1 MAARRAQSVA
11 GEVGATRA
19 TAAARTLGFWS
30 LLALGVNGIVGV
42 GIFFVPAQVAAR
54 VPGMGGVGVY
64 ALTAAALA
72 PIAWAYATLGGHFD
86 EDGGPYVWARA
97 AFGPRFGF
105 AVGWVAYVSA
115 LFSTS
120 AVMAGLAEHAA
131 PSLGLS
137 GPFAQ
142 RGFILV
148 CTLLLG
154 AVVASGLKPSAIAW
168 NAVTVLKLLPLF
180 ALAGL
185 ALAAAAPAPVEEHAA
200 AGVGGF
206 MRAALVVVFAM
217 QGFEIVP
224 VPAGNARASRRAI
237 PLATLGS
244 LAGATLLYLVLQWA
258 CVRAV
263 PGLSHSGRPLVDAAA
278 AYGGRPAEW
287 LVAAGTNISAL
298 GIAFGMFA
306 MSPRYLSTLGRPDG
320 LGEWIGK
327 ESDRHVP
334 QRALWITLA
343 VVLVLSLGGKL
354 GELFVLSSV
363 SVLAQYGVS
372 VAALAV
378 LALRRKNG
386 LRPRHLWPAPLALF
400 AILLLGRAAKPIE
413 LVVFAGVLAVGGGV
427 VLVRRFLRWRA
438 A

>member
-1 MAARRAQSVA
+1 MGGRRVESGSDRVEGAPARS
-11 GEVGATRA
+11 
-19 TAAARTLGFWS
+19 RTLGFWS

-72 PIAWAYATLGGHFD
+72 PVAWAYATLGGHFD

-97 AFGPRFGF
+97 AFGARFGF

-137 GPFAQ
+137 GPLAE
-142 RGFILV
+142 RGFIVV

-154 AVVASGLKPSAIAW
+154 SVVASGLKPSAIAW
-168 NAVTVLKLLPLF
+168 NAVTVLKLLPLLG
-180 ALAGL
+180 LAAL
-185 ALAAAAPAPVEEHAA
+185 ALAAAAPIAPQAHTGG
-200 AGVGGF
+200 GVGGVL
-206 MRAALVVVFAM
+206 RAALVVVFAM

-244 LAGATLLYLVLQWA
+244 LAGATVLYLILQWA

-278 AYGGRPAEW
+278 VYGGRSAEW

-320 LGEWIGK
+320 LGEWIGR
-327 ESDRHVP
+327 ESERHVP

-343 VVLVLSLGGKL
+343 VVLVLATSGKL

-363 SVLAQYGVS
+363 SVLAQYAVS

-378 LALRRKNG
+378 LAVKRKNG
-386 LRPRHLWPAPLALF
+386 LGLRHLWPAPLALG
-400 AILLLGRAAKPIE
+400 AILLLGQAAKAVE
-413 LVVFAGVLAVGGGV
+413 LLVFAGVLAAGGLV
-427 VLVRRFLRWRA
+427 VLLRRFLARRVTR
-438 A
+438 

>member
-1 MAARRAQSVA
+1 MGGPRSESAPGRAEGSP
-11 GEVGATRA
+11 AT
-19 TAAARTLGFWS
+19 ARTLGFGS

-42 GIFFVPAQVAAR
+42 GIFFVPAQVAAQ
-54 VPGMGGVGVY
+54 VPGIGGVGVY
-64 ALTAAALA
+64 AITALALA
-72 PIAWAYATLGGHFD
+72 PVAWAYATLGGHFD

-120 AVMAGLAEHAA
+120 AVMAGLAEHAV
-131 PSLGLS
+131 PSLGLH
-137 GPFAQ
+137 GPLAE
-142 RGFILV
+142 RGFIVV

-154 AVVASGLKPSAIAW
+154 SVVASGLKPSAIAW
-168 NAVTVLKLLPLF
+168 NAVTILKLLPLLG
-180 ALAGL
+180 LAAL
-185 ALAAAAPAPVEEHAA
+185 ALASARPLAVGEHAA
-200 AGVGGF
+200 AGAGGF

-244 LAGATLLYLVLQWA
+244 LAGATVLYLILHWA

-263 PGLSHSGRPLVDAAA
+263 AGLSHSGRPLVDAAR
-278 AYGGRPAEW
+278 AYGGRTAEW

-320 LGEWIGK
+320 LGPWIGR
-327 ESDRHVP
+327 ESERHVP
-334 QRALWITLA
+334 QRALWITLG
-343 VVLVLSLGGKL
+343 VVLVVSLSGKL

-363 SVLAQYGVS
+363 SVLAQYAVS
-372 VAALAV
+372 AAALAV
-378 LALRRKNG
+378 LAVKRENG
-386 LRPRHLWPAPLALF
+386 LSPRHLWPVPLALG
-400 AILLLGRAAKPIE
+400 AILLLGQAAKAIE
-413 LVVFAGVLAVGGGV
+413 LFVFAGVLLAGGV
-427 VLVRRFLRWRA
+427 VVLARRWLARRRR
-438 A
+438 

>member
-1 MAARRAQSVA
+1 MGGQREDS
-11 GEVGATRA
+11 GPHATPA
-19 TAAARTLGFWS
+19 PAPAAAARTLGFWS

-42 GIFFVPAQVAAR
+42 GIFFVPSEVAAH

-105 AVGWVAYVSA
+105 FVGWVAYVSA

-137 GPFAQ
+137 GPLAQ
-142 RGFILV
+142 HGFVVV

-154 AVVASGLKPSAIAW
+154 LVVASGLKPSAIAW
-168 NAVTVLKLLPLF
+168 NAVTVLKLLPL
-180 ALAGL
+180 L
-185 ALAAAAPAPVEEHAA
+185 ALAALAVAAAAPVARVPHAPDGAM
-200 AGVGGF
+200 GV

-258 CVRAV
+258 CVRAL

-278 AYGGRPAEW
+278 VYGGRSAEW

-320 LGEWIGK
+320 LGQWIGK
-327 ESDRHVP
+327 ESERHVP
-334 QRALWITLA
+334 ERALWITLA
-343 VVLVLSLGGKL
+343 VVLVLANSSRL

-363 SVLAQYGVS
+363 SVLAQYAVS
-372 VAALAV
+372 VAALGV
-378 LALRRKNG
+378 LAVKRKNG
-386 LRPRHLWPAPLALF
+386 LRLRHMWPAPLAF
-400 AILLLGRAAKPIE
+400 GAIFLLGRAAHAVE
-413 LVVFAGVLAVGGGV
+413 LFVFGGVLATGGV
-427 VLVRRFLRWRA
+427 VVLARRLVAWRRR
-438 A
+438 

>member
-1 MAARRAQSVA
+1 MA
-11 GEVGATRA
+11 GAA
-19 TAAARTLGFWS
+19 SPAAARTLGFWS

-42 GIFFVPAQVAAR
+42 GIFFVPSQVAAH

-64 ALTAAALA
+64 ALTALALA
-72 PIAWAYATLGGHFD
+72 PVAWAYATLGGHFD

-105 AVGWVAYVSA
+105 FVGWVAYVSA

-137 GPFAQ
+137 GSFAQ
-142 RGFILV
+142 HAFIVV

-154 AVVASGLKPSAIAW
+154 LVVASGLKPSAIAW

-185 ALAAAAPAPVEEHAA
+185 ALAAAAPLAHVPHGGAGG
-200 AGVGGF
+200 AGV

-244 LAGATLLYLVLQWA
+244 LAGATVLYLILQWA

-263 PGLSHSGRPLVDAAA
+263 PGLSHSVRPLVDAAA
-278 AYGGRPAEW
+278 VYGGRTGEW

-320 LGEWIGK
+320 LGNWIGQ
-327 ESDRHVP
+327 ESERHVP

-343 VVLVLSLGGKL
+343 VVLVLANSSKL

-363 SVLAQYGVS
+363 SVLAQYAVS
-372 VAALAV
+372 VAALGVLAV
-378 LALRRKNG
+378 KRRNGLALR
-386 LRPRHLWPAPLALF
+386 HMWPAPLALG
-400 AILLLGRAAKPIE
+400 AIVLLARAAHAVE
-413 LVVFAGVLAVGGGV
+413 LLVFAGVLATGGVV
-427 VLVRRFLRWRA
+427 VLVRRWLSWRRS
-438 A
+438 